1 MISRFTDKKCDAGML
16 SPLTLAFIGDTV
28 FDLYVRETIICR
40 ANRPAKQLHG
50 EAIKSV
56 SAAAQAKKAEKLLPY
71 LCEAELAVFKRGRN
85 AHTNHVPKNASE
97 RDYHYATG
105 LEALVGWLYLSEQS
119 ERLDEIMKIC
129 FDDGEKTE

>member
-1 MISRFTDKKCDAGML
+1 MISRFTDKKCDVGML

-28 FDLYVRETIICR
+28 FDLYVRETIICQ

-50 EAIKSV
+50 EAVKCV
-56 SAAAQAKKAEKLLPY
+56 SASAQAKKAERLLP
-71 LCEAELAVFKRGRN
+71 LLDDAELAVFRRGRN
-85 AHTNHVPKNASE
+85 AHTNHTPKNSSD

-105 LEALVGWLYLSEQS
+105 LEALVGWLYLSEKN

-129 FDDGEKTE
+129 FDDAEET